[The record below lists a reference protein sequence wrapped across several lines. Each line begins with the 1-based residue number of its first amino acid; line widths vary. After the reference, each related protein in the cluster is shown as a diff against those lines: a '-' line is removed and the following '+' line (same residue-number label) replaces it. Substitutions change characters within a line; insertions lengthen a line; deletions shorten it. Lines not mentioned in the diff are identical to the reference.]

1 MGKAIMVQGTAS
13 HVGKSILTAA
23 LCRILRQEGFSVAPF
38 KSQNMALNSYV
49 TPDGLEIGRAQA
61 LQAEA
66 CGIEPEVAMNP
77 ILLKP
82 TGEMSAQVVVMG
94 KPLANMTAREYRE
107 NYLDNAIPIVK
118 QALDELLGRYDV
130 VVMEGAGS
138 PVELNLKDRDI
149 VNMAAAKL
157 ANAPVLMIGDIDRG
171 GIFASLYGTV
181 SLLPPDER
189 GLVVGLIVNKF
200 RGDLSLFA
208 DGVKMLEDLTHKPV
222 LGVIPYLFNLDLD
235 EEDSVS
241 LDNWHQTI
249 PADINIAVL
258 NLPRISN
265 FTDFAPLACE
275 AGVRLFYTTSCDEV
289 LAADVVIIPGTKNT
303 VADLAFLRE
312 TGLAEALLI
321 AARQGRK
328 IIGICGGYQLLG
340 HDILDPYSVE
350 TDTKAAVGLGLL
362 PITTTFHPTKTTVR
376 CQAISKLPFYSG
388 SILGYEI
395 HMGNSVVTGT
405 SAFEIDDNSTHLD
418 GCINEAGNIWGT
430 YIHGVFDNDEFR
442 WALTNSVREAKGLR
456 PLHEGVRYRDH
467 REAELDRLA
476 AHVRKHLDIERILQ
490 ITGLR

>member
-66 CGIEPEVAMNP
+66 CGIEPEAAMNP

-138 PVELNLKDRDI
+138 PVELNLKGRDI

-157 ANAPVLMIGDIDRG
+157 AQAPVVLIGDIDRG

-181 SLLPPDER
+181 NLLPPDER
-189 GLVVGLIVNKF
+189 DLVVGLIVNKF

-208 DGVKMLEDLTHKPV
+208 DGVKLLDDLTHKPV
-222 LGVIPYLFNLDLD
+222 LGVIPYLFNLDVD

-241 LDNWHQTI
+241 LDNWHHTS
-249 PADINIAVL
+249 PADVNIAVIK
-258 NLPRISN
+258 LPRISN

-275 AGVRLFYTTSCDEV
+275 AGVRLFYTTSCDDI

-312 TGLAEALLI
+312 TGLAEVLLS
-321 AARQGRK
+321 AAQQGRK

-340 HDILDPYSVE
+340 YDILDPYSVE
-350 TDTKAAVGLGLL
+350 TNAKAAIGLGLL

-376 CQAISKLPFYSG
+376 CQAISKLAFYSG
-388 SILGYEI
+388 SIVGYEI
-395 HMGNSVVTGT
+395 HMGNSVVTGA
-405 SAFEIDDNSTHLD
+405 SAFEIDDNTHLD
-418 GCINEAGNIWGT
+418 GCVNEAGTIWGT
-430 YIHGVFDNDEFR
+430 YIHGVFDNDDFR
-442 WALTNSVREAKGLR
+442 WSLINSVREAKGLH
-456 PLHEGVRYRDH
+456 PLHEGVRYHDY

-476 AHVRKHLDIERILQ
+476 AHVRKYLDIDKILQ